1 MRPPFGPKEDGLP
14 RFHLTNW
21 LAVAWLVAACVVPSA
36 GQAHAILLG
45 GTPAIGATVAP
56 GRLAIELRFNSR
68 IDRGRSRLRLVAPDQ
83 SVTVLPI
90 TADAPAEILH
100 AEAELKPGSYTIRW
114 QVLSVDGHITR
125 GDVPFVASGK

>member
-1 MRPPFGPKEDGLP
+1 MP

-21 LAVAWLVAACVVPSA
+21 LAVAWLVAACVLPSA

-100 AEAELKPGSYTIRW
+100 AEAELKPGSYTIHW